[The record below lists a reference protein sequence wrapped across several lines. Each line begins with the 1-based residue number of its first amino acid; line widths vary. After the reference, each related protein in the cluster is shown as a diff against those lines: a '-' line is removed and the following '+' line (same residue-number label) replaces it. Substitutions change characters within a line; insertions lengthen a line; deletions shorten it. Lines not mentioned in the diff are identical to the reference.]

1 MGTTFNDEILEQGVN
16 MKYVSFLNN
25 DKNCF
30 GILLD
35 DNIIDLTSHYES
47 FREGMDWIP
56 SLKSALEDDRINE
69 LNNLDLTSMPNV
81 KLTDVKLMPVIPDP
95 GKIFCVGLNYE
106 NHRAETKR
114 PESSYPTIFTRFAG
128 SQTAHNDKIICPKVS
143 DKLDYEGEMAIII
156 GKSGRYIEEK
166 NAMEHIAGYACYNDA
181 TIRDWQ
187 KHTSQ
192 FTPGKNFHRTG
203 AFGPYMLSADEVSD
217 YKELNIQTRLNGEIM
232 QDASL
237 SDLIFPL
244 EKLVNY
250 CSSFIELQPG
260 DVIVT
265 GTPGGVG
272 DRREPPVYM
281 KNGDVVEIEISKL
294 GILTNVVEKEI

>member
-1 MGTTFNDEILEQGVN
+1 

-30 GILLD
+30 GILQGE
-35 DNIIDLTSHYES
+35 NIIDLTTHYERY
-47 FREGMDWIP
+47 REGMEWIP
-56 SLKSALEDDRINE
+56 SLKLALKQGKIPE
-69 LNNLDLTSMPNV
+69 LNNLELDDLPKVKTS
-81 KLTDVKLMPVIPDP
+81 DVILQPVIPNP

-114 PESSYPTIFTRFAG
+114 PESAHPTIFTRFAD
-128 SQTAHNDKIICPKVS
+128 SQTGHEDNIICPKVS
-143 DKLDYEGEMAIII
+143 EKLDYEGEMAIII
-156 GKSGRYIEEK
+156 GKSGRYIVEE
-166 NAMEHIAGYACYNDA
+166 NAMDYIAGYSCYNDA
-181 TIRDWQ
+181 TVRDWQ

-192 FTPGKNFHRTG
+192 FTPGKNFHKTG
-203 AFGPYMLSADEVSD
+203 GFGPYMLTSDEVPNH
-217 YKELNIQTRLNGEIM
+217 KEMKIQTRLNGQVM

-244 EKLVNY
+244 EKLISY
-250 CSSFIELQPG
+250 CSSFIELHPG

-272 DRREPPVYM
+272 DRRDPPVYM
-281 KNGDVVEIEISKL
+281 KDGDTIEIEISKL
-294 GILTNVVEKEI
+294 GILRNKIQKEN